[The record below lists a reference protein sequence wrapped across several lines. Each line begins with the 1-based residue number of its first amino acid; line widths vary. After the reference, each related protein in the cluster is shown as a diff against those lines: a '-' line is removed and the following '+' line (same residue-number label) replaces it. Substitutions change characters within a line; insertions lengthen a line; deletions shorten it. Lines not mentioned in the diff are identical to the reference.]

1 MAYTGKVALVTGA
14 GSGLGQLATR
24 NFAAA
29 GASVAALDINTDGLA
44 ATKGAEEKIHCHP
57 SDITEIAQLK
67 QIVAQVERELGPID
81 RVFNC
86 AAIMPLGALL
96 EQEPETMHRL
106 MQINFGGLVN
116 IAHATLPAMIERGK
130 GDFVSFASM
139 AGLMPTLYTGAYSA
153 TKAAVTFFNE
163 TLYHE
168 NRDSG
173 VRFASVCPPVVN
185 TPLLDQGHATH
196 WPKMLDLAPP
206 LEPQL
211 VLDAIE
217 RSLERG
223 EFMVLPTRG
232 AKQGY
237 WARRLIPGLIWKQV
251 HKVEGS

>member
-14 GSGLGQLATR
+14 GSGMGQLATR

-29 GASVAALDINTDGLA
+29 GAKVAALDIDEAGLA
-44 ATKGAEEKIHCHP
+44 STKGEEQKIHCHTV
-57 SDITEIAQLK
+57 DITDFDQLK
-67 QIVAQVERELGPID
+67 QVVAEVESELGPID

-106 MQINFGGLVN
+106 MRINFGGLVN
-116 IAHATLPAMIERGK
+116 ITHAALPGMLKRDV

-153 TKAAVTFFNE
+153 TKAAVAFFNE

-168 NRDSG
+168 HLDSG

-185 TPLLDQGHATH
+185 TPLLQQGRDTR

-206 LEPQL
+206 LEPQV
-211 VLDAIE
+211 VLDEIE
-217 RSLERG
+217 RCLERG
-223 EFMVLPTRG
+223 KFLVLPTKN

-237 WARRLIPGLIWKQV
+237 WARRLIPSGIWKQV
-251 HKVEGS
+251 HKVEGC